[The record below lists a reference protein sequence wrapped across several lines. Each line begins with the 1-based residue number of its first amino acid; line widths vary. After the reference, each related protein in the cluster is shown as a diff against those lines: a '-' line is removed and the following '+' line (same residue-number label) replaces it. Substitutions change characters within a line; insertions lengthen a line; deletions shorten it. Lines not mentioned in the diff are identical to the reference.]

1 MTTNTKVIVESKNT
15 PAVSIEAVIQQ
26 AIDKNVPVETMEKLL
41 GMRRELK
48 AEFAKEQFDKA
59 MADFQSECPVIKKS
73 KAGGQ
78 TDAGVVAYKY
88 APLEVIVSQVKDLI
102 HKHGFSYAI
111 QTETS
116 KEMVKAI
123 CIVKH
128 MAGHSESSNMEV
140 PLGTKTQVMSNTQVV
155 AAALTFAKRYAFCNG
170 FGILTGDEDTN
181 VPPVSDN
188 PREACDKAIVRLRAT
203 KSLDGLKAVFVSLP
217 AKIQKDD
224 EVVAIKNEMK
234 KSFANAK

>member
-1 MTTNTKVIVESKNT
+1 MTKEIKETKEIAIVPTDNAETLIKL
-15 PAVSIEAVIQQ
+15 AIEKGASV
-26 AIDKNVPVETMEKLL
+26 DTLEKLL
-41 GMRRELK
+41 TIRRELK
-48 AEFAKEQFDKA
+48 AEFAKEQFDNA

-73 KAGGQ
+73 KNGGA
-78 TDAGVVAYKY
+78 TNTGVVAYKY

-128 MAGHSESSNMEV
+128 KAGHSESSNMEV

-181 VPPVSDN
+181 APVVSDN
-188 PREACDKAIVRLRAT
+188 PREACDKAITRLRAT

-224 EVVAIKNEMK
+224 EVVAVKNEMK
-234 KSFANAK
+234 KSIK